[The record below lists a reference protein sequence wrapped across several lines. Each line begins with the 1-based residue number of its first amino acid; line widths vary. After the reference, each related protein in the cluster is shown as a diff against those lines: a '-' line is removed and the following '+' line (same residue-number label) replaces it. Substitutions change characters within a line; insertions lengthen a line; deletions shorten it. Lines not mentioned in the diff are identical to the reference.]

1 MSSFTLHSS
10 ELTLVLQSFGFHFVR
25 CVHFYRLSVSHT
37 CGHAQSM
44 DGTIY
49 YPGRPPGGEQECCKE
64 FHQANK
70 SYSKDIV
77 YKICNDVEIALIHIP
92 FQSSNFHKI
101 THAHL
106 LQHVYQ
112 SADYHVH
119 LQIKE
124 ITMKTVNDILL
135 LTTGHTQ
142 QTQAQR
148 S

>member
-1 MSSFTLHSS
+1 MPP
-10 ELTLVLQSFGFHFVR
+10 LQSFKGFQMHHVME
-25 CVHFYRLSVSHT
+25 C
-37 CGHAQSM
+37 AQSLL
-44 DGTIY
+44 GTIY
-49 YPGRPPGGEQECCKE
+49 FPGLPPGGEQECCKE